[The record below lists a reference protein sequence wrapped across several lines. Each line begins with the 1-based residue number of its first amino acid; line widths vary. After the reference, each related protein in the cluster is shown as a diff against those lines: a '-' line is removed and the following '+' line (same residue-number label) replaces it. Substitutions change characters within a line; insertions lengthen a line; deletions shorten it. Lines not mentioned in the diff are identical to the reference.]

1 MKKFNYFTSEFV
13 SPGHPDKVSDQ
24 ISDAILDACLAEDPN
39 ARVACEVFCTTG
51 QVIVGGEI
59 TTTTYIDVQD
69 IVRKKIEEI
78 GYRDGMGFDANCGVL
93 SAIHAQSPDIAMGV
107 DIGGKVQGSEQATRS
122 QGKGMTQSLPYKPGT
137 EAHLL
142 TP

>member
-1 MKKFNYFTSEFV
+1 MYYNEKRVRIMKKFNYFTSEFV

-24 ISDAILDACLAEDPN
+24 ISDAVLDACLAEDPN

-69 IVRKKIEEI
+69 IVRRKIKEI
-78 GYRDGMGFDANCGVL
+78 GRSEERRVGKECR
-93 SAIHAQSPDIAMGV
+93 SRWSP
-107 DIGGKVQGSEQATRS
+107 
-122 QGKGMTQSLPYKPGT
+122 
-137 EAHLL
+137 
-142 TP
+142 